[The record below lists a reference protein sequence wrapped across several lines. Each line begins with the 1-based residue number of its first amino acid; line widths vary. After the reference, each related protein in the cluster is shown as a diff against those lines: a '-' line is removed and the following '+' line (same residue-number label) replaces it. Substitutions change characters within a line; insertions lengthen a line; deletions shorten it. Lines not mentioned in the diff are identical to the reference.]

1 MLDRAAELYAQCI
14 DMGLGEHD
22 NAVMVE
28 VIRRMPR
35 RRMHAKA
42 RKPKAKA
49 GKSTNKTAR
58 KKSVRKSKSRG
69 RKR

>member
-1 MLDRAAELYAQCI
+1 MLDRAAELYARCI

-28 VIRRMPR
+28 VIRRIPR
-35 RRMHAKA
+35 GWTKV
-42 RKPKAKA
+42 KA
-49 GKSTNKTAR
+49 GKAKPRGRKSAKKAVR
-58 KKSVRKSKSRG
+58 KKAAPKTKSRG